1 MTRFRCEWHGPELLS
16 AAGGAIVGNQYEV
29 TRARDRWLCAG
40 LSEWRVT
47 AEDPAV
53 ETLGAWLAISFW
65 PIVTD
70 FSSASSLWNN
80 HTEVPIGSL

>member
-1 MTRFRCEWHGPELLS
+1 MLGSNMRSSGLEI
-16 AAGGAIVGNQYEV
+16 AGFVLGYQ
-29 TRARDRWLCAG
+29 
-40 LSEWRVT
+40 RVT

-53 ETLGAWLAISFW
+53 ETLKAQLASFW

-80 HTEVPIGSL
+80 HTEVLIGSV